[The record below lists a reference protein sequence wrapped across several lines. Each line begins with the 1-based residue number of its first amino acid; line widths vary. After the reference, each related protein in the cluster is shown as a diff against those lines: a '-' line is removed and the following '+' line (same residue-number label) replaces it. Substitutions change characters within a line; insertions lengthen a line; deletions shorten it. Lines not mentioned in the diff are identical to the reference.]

1 MVLDGKTRFIR
12 QGKNKIVVYIP
23 ADIVKDS
30 RFPFKG
36 DEELFITI
44 EPEYQSI
51 FITISE
57 NLPPYKKLEGE
68 EKK

>member
-1 MVLDGKTRFIR
+1 LVLDGKTRFIR